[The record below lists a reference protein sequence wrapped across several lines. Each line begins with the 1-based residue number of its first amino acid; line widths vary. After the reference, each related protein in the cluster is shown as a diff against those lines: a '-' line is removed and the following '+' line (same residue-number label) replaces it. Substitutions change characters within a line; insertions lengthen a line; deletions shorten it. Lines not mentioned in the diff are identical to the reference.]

1 MGLRH
6 LYLTGEFNALGLKT
20 QNSVIQNSLIM
31 KTSLR
36 HILVALA
43 LGAAALPVVSIA
55 QEAPPAEKRGPG
67 GPGGGRGRMTP
78 EQQVERLNEALT
90 LTDEQKTKI
99 TAMYKEQAAA
109 MAAIPQEERREKMMD
124 MMKASREKIRALLT
138 PEQMKK
144 FDDMPPMGGGGG
156 GRGGKGGEKKKQ

>member
-1 MGLRH
+1 
-6 LYLTGEFNALGLKT
+6 
-20 QNSVIQNSLIM
+20 M

-43 LGAAALPVVSIA
+43 LGAVALPVVSIA
-55 QEAPPAEKRGPG
+55 QEAPPAEKRGSG

-78 EQQVERLNEALT
+78 EQQVERLNEALS

-99 TAMYKEQAAA
+99 TAIYKEQGAA
-109 MAAIPQEERREKMMD
+109 MAAIPQEERREKMME
-124 MMKASREKIRALLT
+124 MMKATREKIRAMLT

-144 FDDMPPMGGGGG
+144 FDDMPPMGGG
-156 GRGGKGGEKKKQ
+156 RGGKGGEKKKQ